1 MLESE
6 SISDYFARVLAIF
19 NQMKRYKKKIE
30 EICMVEKILHSLQ
43 KRFHYVVAAIEES
56 QSMDFLTIQ
65 ELMGKLQAHQ
75 KRVNDIQEDI
85 GV

>member
-6 SISDYFARVLAIF
+6 SISDYFARVLAIY
-19 NQMKRYKKKIE
+19 NQIKWYKKKIE
-30 EICMVEKILHSLQ
+30 EICMIEKILHLLK
-43 KRFHYVVAAIEES
+43 KRFHNVVVAIEES
-56 QSMDFLTIQ
+56 QNMDVLTIQ
-65 ELMGKLQAHQ
+65 ELMGKLQAHK